1 MSWNCCI
8 AGDRIPLPTARNDAQ
23 NYGCPAC
30 QGSFFLFGT
39 AETVLIIVL
48 RADGA
53 TVIAETIRNVV
64 SRMGYASICAETIQ
78 IVVSQADHAHT
89 IIQVE
94 SVLFVSKSMNMHLF
108 CC

>member
-64 SRMGYASICAETIQ
+64 SRMGHASICAESIG
-78 IVVSQADHAHT
+78 IVVSRSRNTSIRAET
-89 IIQVE
+89 IRNV
-94 SVLFVSKSMNMHLF
+94 VSRMGYASIS
-108 CC
+108 C